1 MDDPND
7 QVEAVR
13 IFDSVWPPGSG
24 ATHIKSNLMRA
35 MIHSGGYVAAAFVDD
50 AFVDGAAVGAA
61 LALVGRHRIGE
72 GPITE
77 ASSWHGHLHSHMAGV
92 VEGYRDRSIGTA
104 LKLHQR
110 AWALSQGIDTIVWS
124 FDPLVRRNARLNLR
138 KLGTMLRGYEPNF
151 YGEMDDSINAGDP
164 SDRVFAWWEL
174 DSPEAVRAAQGPL
187 PAIDPATLETARVIE
202 LPEDIVALRA
212 ADPAAALQWRLSVRE
227 QFLDAFADGF
237 AVVGLDQAGS
247 YVLAKEGTR

>member
-7 QVEAVR
+7 QPEAVR
-13 IFDSVWPPGSG
+13 IFDTVWPPGSG

-35 MIHSGGYVAAAFVDD
+35 MIHSGGYVAAAFVED
-50 AFVDGAAVGAA
+50 VAVGAA
-61 LALVGRHRIGE
+61 LALVGRHRVGE
-72 GPITE
+72 APIAE
-77 ASSWHGHLHSHMAGV
+77 ASSWHGHLHSHMTGV

-138 KLGTMLRGYEPNF
+138 KLGTTLRGYEPNF
-151 YGEMDDSINAGDP
+151 YGEMDDAINAGDP

-174 DSPEAVRAAQGPL
+174 DSPEAVNAAQAPL
-187 PAIDPATLETARVIE
+187 PAIDPVALEAARVIE
-202 LPEDIVALRA
+202 IPEDVVALRA
-212 ADPAAALQWRLSVRE
+212 ADPAAALRWRLSVRE
-227 QFLDAFADGF
+227 QFLDAFAAGLG
-237 AVVGLDQAGS
+237 VVGLDRAGS
-247 YVLAKEGTR
+247 YVLAKEGVR